1 MLRERVA
8 VVLFLFPTI
17 IWIVVCGGWLYA
29 LAITFLLTFA
39 GWEFGILFRQYGFRP
54 SIPLLLSGVS
64 LLCISRFLGGLPL
77 SSTLL
82 TGLCLIA
89 MVWHLVDYERGASR
103 SGTDFAITLAG
114 MVYVG
119 WIGSFLISLRTMQD
133 GLWWLL
139 IALPAVWLA
148 DAAAYLVGKRWGKHR
163 LVPRLSPKKTWEGYL
178 AGISVGSLTGVGL
191 AYLWMFTTGISS
203 TLTGIGG
210 FVIGTVLSV
219 LAVMGDLGI
228 SMVKREIKV
237 KDTGSL
243 IPGHG
248 GVLDRLDS
256 WIWAGVLGFY
266 LVGWIAF

>member
-8 VVLFLFPTI
+8 IVLFLFPTI

-29 LAITFLLTFA
+29 SAIAILLALA
-39 GWEFGILFRQYGFRP
+39 GSEFGMLFRRYGFRP
-54 SIPLLLSGVS
+54 SIPLLLIGIPF
-64 LLCISRFLGGLPL
+64 LCIFRFLGGIPL
-77 SSTLL
+77 SSISL

-89 MVWHLVDYERGASR
+89 MIWHLVDYERGASR

-114 MVYVG
+114 LFYVG

-133 GLWWLL
+133 GMWWLL
-139 IALPAVWLA
+139 IALPSVWLA
-148 DAAAYLVGKRWGKHR
+148 DATAYFVGRRWGKHK
-163 LVPRLSPKKTWEGYL
+163 LAPRLSPKKTWEGYL
-178 AGISVGSLTGVGL
+178 AGIPIGSLAGLGL
-191 AYLWMFTTGISS
+191 AGLWMFTGSASSRLTSINGFIIGI
-203 TLTGIGG
+203 
-210 FVIGTVLSV
+210 VLSV

-228 SMVKREIKV
+228 SMIKREMQV

-266 LVGWIAF
+266 LVGWIAA